1 MASIQ
6 SSNMTLTQYK
16 HFLRGCISARLSS
29 LTLGAAGIGKT
40 AVVRQLAA
48 ELDRPLVVI
57 EGAYLQDET
66 PLQGLP
72 FAVNGKTEWLPP
84 AAFDLPSNAIVFIDE
99 ITSSRA
105 QHLLYQVLLERR
117 IDRMHFPA
125 GVDVIAAGN
134 REEDAGSTWAMS
146 PVLTNRVA
154 LCMEFAGPTA
164 PEWVKWALTQKLN
177 PAVVAAINFYPEWL
191 HRFDPDRLRNPTPR
205 SWHAASRLAEH
216 LPLLPALETTVGT
229 EAAHA
234 LEVIISQSKNIL
246 DPARILA
253 GKAKPPKSLMVA
265 YLTLCNLNR
274 YGSSDSS
281 VAEAENLLEFTH
293 AVLQQHGESMAQVA
307 IASVSKVEGMGK
319 LPLYKTLVQTYKDFF

>member
-1 MASIQ
+1 MNTLSTA
-6 SSNMTLTQYK
+6 MTLKQYK
-16 HFLRGCISARLSS
+16 QFLEGCMNARLSS

-48 ELDRPLVVI
+48 ELERPLVVI

-84 AAFDLPSNAIVFIDE
+84 AAFDLPHNAIVFIDE

-117 IDRMHFPA
+117 IDRFHFPD

-134 REEDAGSTWAMS
+134 REEDAGSTWTMS

-154 LCMEFAGPTA
+154 LCMEYNGPT
-164 PEWVKWALTQKLN
+164 PQEWVKWALNHKLN
-177 PAVVAAINFYPEWL
+177 PAVVSGINFNPEWL
-191 HRFDPDRLRNPTPR
+191 HRFDPDKLRNPTPR
-205 SWHAASRLAEH
+205 SWQHASRLADH
-216 LPLLPALETTVGT
+216 LALMTALETTVGT

-234 LEVIISQSKNIL
+234 LEAIISHAKSMI
-246 DPARILA
+246 DPAKIIS
-253 GKAKPPKSLMVA
+253 GKAKPPKNLMVA
-265 YLTLCNLNR
+265 YITLCNLNR
-274 YGSSDSS
+274 YLSGDATVS
-281 VAEAENLLEFTH
+281 EAENVLEFAH
-293 AVLQQHGESMAQVA
+293 AVLQTHGESMAQVVV
-307 IASVSKVEGMGK
+307 STLSKVEGIGK
-319 LPLYKTLVQTYKDFF
+319 LPLYRTLVQTYKDFF